1 MPRLGS
7 HHYRSTQESESWPRL
22 QSSRNLFDKTKR
34 KNREREK
41 KTLGR
46 IRLASNHPAR
56 VSIPA
61 TAVSQIALDN
71 RPLKEKRKEKKRA
84 LMRNQP
90 ILWGFSIPATAVSQI
105 ALDNRPLKEKRKE
118 KKRALMRNQPILW
131 GFFCVLWVN
140 EEKSHRRRG
149 QAKMSSAVLLSR
161 TLTSPWGVSTANDSL
176 ERKAKVRWTQKKN
189 TNQERVSRSSET

>member
-56 VSIPA
+56 V
-61 TAVSQIALDN
+61 
-71 RPLKEKRKEKKRA
+71 
-84 LMRNQP
+84 
-90 ILWGFSIPATAVSQI
+90 SIPATAVSQI